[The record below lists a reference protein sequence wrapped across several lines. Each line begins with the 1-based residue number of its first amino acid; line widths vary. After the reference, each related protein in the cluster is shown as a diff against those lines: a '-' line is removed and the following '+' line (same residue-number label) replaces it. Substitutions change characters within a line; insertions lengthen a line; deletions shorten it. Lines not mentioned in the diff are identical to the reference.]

1 MRLKQIASVLALLT
15 ISGCSL
21 LQQSP
26 REVEIITKPVKIDIV
41 QPTMPRPIDLKEP
54 KWYVV
59 SDSRIVNPCAK
70 EFYNPKQ
77 YDDKGQEKYKRP
89 KMDHPDGLLN
99 DKGKII
105 RVCKLGKENPDWP
118 EDYTYLD
125 RFIEDI
131 KKKHGGDIVFFAM
144 TVDDYELMSYN
155 TQEIKRYINQL
166 GEVIVYYRNVTIDDK
181 EAGAVEI
188 KVENNNGDN

>member
-41 QPTMPRPIDLKEP
+41 QPVLPRAIDLKEP

-59 SDSRIVNPCAK
+59 SDT
-70 EFYNPKQ
+70 
-77 YDDKGQEKYKRP
+77 
-89 KMDHPDGLLN
+89 
-99 DKGKII
+99 KII
-105 RVCKLGKENPDWP
+105 ENCLKDPETKKSNCKLGREDLYP
-118 EDYTYLD
+118 EGYTYLD
-125 RFIEDI
+125 KFIDDI
-131 KKKHGGDIVFFAM
+131 KKNHGGDIVFVAM
-144 TVDDYELMSYN
+144 TIDDYELMSYN

-166 GEVIVYYRNVTIDDK
+166 GEVIVYYRNVTINDE
-181 EAGAVEI
+181 EAAGVEI
-188 KVENNNGDN
+188 KLEKKDGDN